1 MNADRPKG
9 SRNFD
14 TPSVPQS
21 VVSHEAICEE
31 LGSCKRSVES
41 RERERVRG
49 NGPGTV
55 QATRASNTDK
65 RTVKLIRRVVLW
77 YVLPS
82 KAGREKREYIEVSCT
97 YESFE
102 REWIERESRG

>member
-1 MNADRPKG
+1 MPTGRKG
-9 SRNFD
+9 RETSIRLRYLGRLLVTRRFARSWVVASDQSSR
-14 TPSVPQS
+14 
-21 VVSHEAICEE
+21 E
-31 LGSCKRSVES
+31 